1 VSLSTR
7 IITYL
12 VLEIALNQICIKVH
26 MLDDIVM
33 IPSFFLLS
41 SFQCIS
47 IYLQLDQESFGTQ
60 VLLGPSWLVNKYFGT
75 QMSR

>member
-33 IPSFFLLS
+33 IPSFFYCQAFNASQSTYNL
-41 SFQCIS
+41 IKK
-47 IYLQLDQESFGTQ
+47 
-60 VLLGPSWLVNKYFGT
+60 VLVPKYCWVLHG
-75 QMSR
+75 

>member
-33 IPSFFLLS
+33 IPSFFIVKLS
-41 SFQCIS
+41 MH
-47 IYLQLDQESFGTQ
+47 LNLPT
-60 VLLGPSWLVNKYFGT
+60 T
-75 QMSR
+75 